1 VTPNRPLAAPHHA
14 RGFWLVGY
22 VFAVTMAFAAVPAPL
37 YVLYAKEDHFGPF
50 AVTAIF
56 AAYAVGVAL
65 SLYLAGHLSD
75 RFGRLRLIAPAVV
88 LNVAAALIFVVWHD
102 LSMLMIAR
110 FVSGLGVGL
119 LTATATAHMAELHR
133 VAHPGRSTTL
143 PEVVSTAA
151 NLGGIGLGPLIGGLL
166 AQFAPA
172 PLFTP
177 YIVFLFLMVA
187 GLLAI
192 VIVPETVS
200 PVEGPWHYRPQRVSA
215 PAGARVAFGAAAV
228 VAFVSF
234 ALFGF
239 FTSLAPSFLSSQL
252 HVTSHALAGL
262 LSFLVFGSAAVA
274 QIVTARMPKGAF
286 YPVGVIGLAVGL
298 VVVVVGILDGDLA
311 TLIAGG
317 VIVGAGAGVGFK
329 AAVGDAI
336 RIASPTTRGETLATL
351 FLIAYLGITVP
362 VVLLGVLLEFAP
374 TAPSIIAF
382 GVVMLALL
390 ALAAILIRS
399 THRRTQPR
407 RQIT

>member
-1 VTPNRPLAAPHHA
+1 
-14 RGFWLVGY
+14 
-22 VFAVTMAFAAVPAPL
+22 
-37 YVLYAKEDHFGPF
+37 
-50 AVTAIF
+50 
-56 AAYAVGVAL
+56 
-65 SLYLAGHLSD
+65 
-75 RFGRLRLIAPAVV
+75 
-88 LNVAAALIFVVWHD
+88 
-102 LSMLMIAR
+102 
-110 FVSGLGVGL
+110 
-119 LTATATAHMAELHR
+119 
-133 VAHPGRSTTL
+133 
-143 PEVVSTAA
+143 
-151 NLGGIGLGPLIGGLL
+151 
-166 AQFAPA
+166 
-172 PLFTP
+172 
-177 YIVFLFLMVA
+177 
-187 GLLAI
+187 
-192 VIVPETVS
+192 
-200 PVEGPWHYRPQRVSA
+200 
-215 PAGARVAFGAAAV
+215 VAFGAASV

-317 VIVGAGAGVGFK
+317 VVVGAGAGVGFK